1 MELLLGTAFT
11 RNKKHILAQ
20 VRLHVANTI
29 WLMLCSAFCDAAC
42 CYGLSD
48 WGFLTA

>member
-11 RNKKHILAQ
+11 RNKKRILAH
-20 VRLHVANTI
+20 VRVHIANKI
-29 WLMLCSAFCDAAC
+29 WLMLCCSFSGAVR